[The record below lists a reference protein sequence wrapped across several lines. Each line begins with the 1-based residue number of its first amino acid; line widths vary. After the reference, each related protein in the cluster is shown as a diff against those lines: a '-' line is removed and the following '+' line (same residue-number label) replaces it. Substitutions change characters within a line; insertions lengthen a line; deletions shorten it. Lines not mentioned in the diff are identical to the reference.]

1 MSKVLVGMS
10 GGVDS
15 SVTAHLLLQQGFE
28 VEGLSFILWEARNRA
43 GFTACCSYEATDSAS
58 KTAEKLGIK
67 HASVDVRGEFV
78 DKVIEPFV
86 EAYAKGMTPNP
97 CILCN
102 RYVKFPFLLRE
113 AEKRGAEYIATGH
126 YACVVK
132 EGGLEGSAQKYAR
145 CNNVLRKGIDPKKD
159 QSYVLYVLGQNTL
172 ERLILPL
179 GDYRKDEIRAI
190 ARSLD
195 LPAAERPE
203 SQEICFI
210 EDKNYFRFIEKL
222 SPVAGEPGPILDVNG
237 KVVGT
242 HKGLYCYTMGQ
253 RKGLG
258 IPSLEPHYV
267 IKIDP
272 LKNTLC
278 VGSREEAKI
287 RRFFVEDVNWLLS
300 PEESFFRATVKVRS
314 MMEARPASVEIL
326 SEGVMVIFDEPQWA
340 PAPGQSAVFY
350 DGDTVIGGGIIVEAL
365 QEAGKVKGTPV
376 LH

>member
-15 SVTAHLLLQQGFE
+15 SVTAHLLLQQGYE

-43 GFTACCSYEATDSAS
+43 SSTSCCAIEATNSAA
-58 KTAEKLGIK
+58 KTAENLGIR
-67 HASVDVRGEFV
+67 HAAVDVRGEFI
-78 DKVIEPFV
+78 DKVVEPFV

-126 YACVVK
+126 YARVVK
-132 EGGLEGSAQKYAR
+132 EGGTEGSAQKYSR
-145 CNNVLRKGIDPKKD
+145 CKNVLRKGIDPKKD
-159 QSYVLYVLGQNTL
+159 QSYVLYVLGQDTL
-172 ERLILPL
+172 DRLILPL

-190 ARSLD
+190 ARSLN

-210 EDKNYFRFIEKL
+210 EDKNYFQFIEKL
-222 SPVAGEPGPILDVNG
+222 SPVAGAPGPVTDVSG
-237 KVVGT
+237 KVLGT
-242 HKGLYCYTMGQ
+242 HKGLYCYTIGQ

-258 IPSLEPHYV
+258 IASLEPRYV

-278 VGSREEAKI
+278 VGSKEEAKTG
-287 RRFFVEDVNWLLS
+287 RFFVEEVNWLLS
-300 PEESFFRATVKVRS
+300 PEEKFFRATVKVRS
-314 MMEARPASVEIL
+314 MMEARPASLEIL
-326 SEGVMVIFDEPQWA
+326 GEGVMVIFDEPQWA

-350 DGDTVIGGGIIVEAL
+350 DGDIVIGGGLIVEAL
-365 QEAGKVKGTPV
+365 QAVKK
-376 LH
+376 L

>member
-15 SVTAHLLLQQGFE
+15 SVTVHLLLQQGFE
-28 VEGLSFILWEARNRA
+28 VEGLSFILWEARNRV

-58 KTAEKLGIK
+58 KTAKKLGVK

-126 YACVVK
+126 YARVVK
-132 EGGLEGSAQKYAR
+132 ESGIESSTRKFAH
-145 CNNVLRKGIDPKKD
+145 CNNVLRTGIDPKKD
-159 QSYVLYVLGQNTL
+159 QSYVLYVLGQDTL
-172 ERLILPL
+172 DRLVLPL
-179 GDYRKDEIRAI
+179 GDYQKDEIRAI

-195 LPAAERPE
+195 LPAADRPE

-222 SPVAGEPGPILDVNG
+222 SPLAGEPGPILDVNG

-242 HKGLYCYTMGQ
+242 HKGMYCYTIGQ

-258 IPSLEPHYV
+258 ISSLEPHYV

-272 LKNTLC
+272 LKNTIY
-278 VGSREEAKI
+278 VGSKEEAKT
-287 RRFFVEDVNWLLS
+287 RSFFVEDVNWILS
-300 PEESFFRATVKVRS
+300 PEESFFRSTVKVRS
-314 MMEARPASVEIL
+314 MMEARPASVEIRGD
-326 SEGVMVIFDEPQWA
+326 GVMVVFDEPQWA

-350 DGDTVIGGGIIVEAL
+350 DDDIVIGGGIIVE
-365 QEAGKVKGTPV
+365 GTRKA
-376 LH
+376 